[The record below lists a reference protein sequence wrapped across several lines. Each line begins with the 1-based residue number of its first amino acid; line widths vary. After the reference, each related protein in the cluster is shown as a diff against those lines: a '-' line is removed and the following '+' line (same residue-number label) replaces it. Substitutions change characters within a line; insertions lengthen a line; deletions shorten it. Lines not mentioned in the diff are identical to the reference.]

1 MSRLSAFESA
11 FDNALELDKIS
22 RNLSQQNP
30 ASLGR
35 QGWEK
40 AKQAADYTT
49 AWAKDQAE
57 TAARALGRGARG
69 AGNML
74 ASAPQP
80 IKTAGA
86 TALGAGSLLA
96 AGALGYGAFN
106 MLSGRAPFDGPNM
119 PGSPEAKDAAARQQA
134 QDQLNRYAQLAQ
146 ETQLKSGEMAKIAD
160 QMRFMTGLDIETGR
174 ALNNLELEFAMQ
186 QDDARRRNEYLNQP
200 LYTASRVRERLANM
214 SQNVAAYSQ
223 NAIQGMAYLR

>member
-1 MSRLSAFESA
+1 MSRFSAFESA

-96 AGALGYGAFN
+96 AGALGYGAYN
-106 MLSGRAPFDGPNM
+106 MLSDRAPFDGPNM

-160 QMRFMTGLDIETGR
+160 QMRFM
-174 ALNNLELEFAMQ
+174 NSLELEAAEATDNLALQSLDKNLAIQRKNSMLMQ
-186 QDDARRRNEYLNQP
+186 PQLSV
-200 LYTASRVRERLANM
+200 ASLRERLGQMGTNVD
-214 SQNVAAYSQ
+214 NRVAA
-223 NAIQGMAYLR
+223 AMQGLATLR

>member
-30 ASLGR
+30 AGFGR

-57 TAARALGRGARG
+57 TAARTLGRGARG

-86 TALGAGSLLA
+86 TTLGAGTLLA
-96 AGALGYGAFN
+96 AGTLGYSAFN
-106 MLSGRAPFDGPNM
+106 MLSGRSPLDGPNM

-146 ETQLKSGEMAKIAD
+146 ETQAKSGEMAKIAD
-160 QMRFMTGLDIETGR
+160 EMKFMAAQDLQVAEAQQNMLLGMEQKRMDAVIENER
-174 ALNNLELEFAMQ
+174 KMQPFYSASRLRESMPEMSAQSYNFINNLI
-186 QDDARRRNEYLNQP
+186 
-200 LYTASRVRERLANM
+200 ASRGSMR
-214 SQNVAAYSQ
+214 
-223 NAIQGMAYLR
+223 